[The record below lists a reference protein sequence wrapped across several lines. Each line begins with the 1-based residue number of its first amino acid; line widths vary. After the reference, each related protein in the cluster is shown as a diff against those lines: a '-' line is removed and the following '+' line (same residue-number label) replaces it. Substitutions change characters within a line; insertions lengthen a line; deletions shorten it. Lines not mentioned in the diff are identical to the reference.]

1 MSVFDAYAE
10 YYDLLY
16 AGKEYEE
23 EVEYVEQHIQSYTD
37 GAERLL
43 DLGCGTGRHGLAF
56 ANRGFEVMGID
67 QSTRMVEAARART
80 EGERSVEVTE
90 GDVRSVRLDRTFDI
104 VTALF
109 HVVSYQQTNEDLRRT
124 LDTVRRHLS
133 PDGLFLFDCWYGPTV
148 LTVRPEVRV
157 KRLENDDVRVIR
169 IAEPEMQANAN
180 LVNVNYTIFVE
191 DKAQNRVEELK
202 ETHTMRYLFAPE
214 VTSLL
219 EDFGFAVRLY
229 EEWRTGREA
238 GFDTWSV
245 MFVAQAT

>member
-16 AGKEYEE
+16 AEKEYEE
-23 EVEYVEQHIQSYTD
+23 EVEYVQQHIRSCAT

-80 EGERSVEVTE
+80 EGERSVEVAE
-90 GDVRSVRLDRTFDI
+90 GDVRSVRLDRTFDV

-157 KRLENDDVRVIR
+157 KRLENDEVRVTR
-169 IAEPEMQANAN
+169 IAEPEMHPNGN
-180 LVNVNYTIFVE
+180 LVDVNYTIFVE
-191 DKAQNRVEELK
+191 DKAQNRIKELE

-214 VTSLL
+214 IESLL
-219 EDFGFAVRLY
+219 GEYGLSIQSY
-229 EEWRTGREA
+229 EEWRTGEEA
-238 GFDTWSV
+238 GFNTWSV